1 MYLIYPFLIS
11 FALIFFSELGDKTQI
26 LVLSFSTKKKAT
38 HILLGV
44 ALGSLLSHGVAIIF
58 GSSVA
63 NLGNDVFVFYLK
75 FITYLSFIVLGI
87 FGFVDSQKDNTPKNI
102 STRNNS
108 KSHFIS
114 FINSLTRNCVLLV
127 ACSIAIGELGDKT
140 FLASIG
146 LGIQYPLYKISLICG
161 AICGML
167 LSDSIAIFFGKW
179 LGSKI
184 PASTIEFLSNII
196 FLTFGICGL
205 VGLLL

>member
-11 FALIFFSELGDKTQI
+11 FALIFFFELGDKTQI

-87 FGFVDSQKDNTPKNI
+87 LGFKHSQKGNTPKNI

-114 FINSLTRNCVLLV
+114 FINSLTRNCILLV

-146 LGIQYPLYKISLICG
+146 LGIQYPLYKVSLICG